1 MSSIFVARLVGSLKR
16 ALIRDLYALSPS
28 VTVTVTV
35 GVLTVGLGSDAVRAV
50 LL

>member
-1 MSSIFVARLVGSLKR
+1 MSSTFVARSIGSLKR
-16 ALIRDLYALSPS
+16 ALMRDLYAFSPS

-35 GVLTVGLGSDAVRAV
+35 GVLTVELGSDAVRAV